1 MLGSGQNPAVEV
13 FEAAAQQ
20 RSTSIDPAQLAEMAA
35 GRRRSLTLSTPMQR
49 IPEIVRSL
57 ALNNVAVY
65 QVQLLEA

>member
-1 MLGSGQNPAVEV
+1 
-13 FEAAAQQ
+13 
-20 RSTSIDPAQLAEMAA
+20 MAA
-35 GRRRSLTLSTPMQR
+35 GRRRSLRLCTPMQR